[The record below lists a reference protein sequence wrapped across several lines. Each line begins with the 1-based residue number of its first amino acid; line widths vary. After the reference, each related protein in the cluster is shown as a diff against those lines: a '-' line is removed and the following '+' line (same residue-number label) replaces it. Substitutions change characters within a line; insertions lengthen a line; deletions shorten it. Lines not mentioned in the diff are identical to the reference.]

1 MSDENR
7 PLIVVPGDDPPQ
19 IAGSAHLDRLHEH
32 GDVVLYGSLPTDDDE
47 LLKRAKDAVVIVNSR
62 GTVNWRKNVLEQL
75 PKLKMIA
82 TCSIGVDCIDLDAA
96 REQGIVVSNIP
107 GRTAPVVA
115 EHALAL
121 LLATARRL
129 AFRTSELK
137 AGRWVQKFDTTLYG
151 KTLGVIGT
159 GNIGSAMIR
168 LAKGIG
174 MDVIAWSYHPNE
186 EKAEQLGFRYVDRDE
201 LLKTSDAISLH
212 VKLTDDSRGLIG
224 SRELSLMKPGCLL
237 VNTAR
242 GALVETD
249 ALVEAIQ
256 SGHLGGAGLDVFDI
270 EPLPADHP
278 ILDCEQVVLTPH
290 SADQTPEG
298 VDLLNGGAVDN
309 AIAFLKGQPQND
321 VTAAS

>member
-1 MSDENR
+1 MSNENL
-7 PLIVVPGDDPPQ
+7 PLIVVPGDEPPQ
-19 IAGSAHLDRLHEH
+19 IAASPHLDRLREL
-32 GDVVLYGSLPTDDDE
+32 GRVVLYDTLPANDEE
-47 LLKRAKDAVVIVNSR
+47 LLKRAQDAAVIINSR
-62 GTVNWRKNVLEQL
+62 GTVHWRKPVLDQL

-96 REQGIVVSNIP
+96 RERGVVVSNIP

-137 AGRWVQKFDTTLYG
+137 VGRWVQRFDTTLYG

-159 GNIGSAMIR
+159 GNIGCAMIR
-168 LAKGIG
+168 LARGIG
-174 MDVIAWSYHPNE
+174 MDVIAWSFHPDKK
-186 EKAEQLGFRYVDRDE
+186 KAEQLGFRYVDRDE

-212 VKLTDDSRGLIG
+212 VKLTDDSRGMIG
-224 SRELSLMKPGCLL
+224 RRELSLLKPGCLL

-242 GALVETD
+242 GALVETAALVD
-249 ALVEAIQ
+249 ALN

-270 EPLPADHP
+270 EPLPADSP
-278 ILDCEQVVLTPH
+278 ILNCEQVVLTPH

-298 VDLLNGGAVDN
+298 VDILNGGAVDN
-309 AIAFLKGQPQND
+309 AIAYLKGQPQND
-321 VTAAS
+321 VTL